1 MTPPQAT
8 EEKLHPMTTVTVV
21 SKEPPGGRCSLYMRY
36 AEALRQALGF
46 QPEVRYCDSSA
57 DVPPP
62 AMLVGDVL
70 VTPSDGVI
78 VSPEDIAQSLRD
90 GLGETEIAQL
100 QQVLEATQE
109 QWMEEWAGA

>member
-8 EEKLHPMTTVTVV
+8 KEKLHPMPTVTIL

-57 DVPPP
+57 EVPPP

-78 VSPEDIAQSLRD
+78 VSPEDIAQSLR
-90 GLGETEIAQL
+90 GRLGETEVAQL
-100 QQVLEATQE
+100 RQVLEATLDR
-109 QWMEEWAGA
+109 WMEEWSHG

>member
-1 MTPPQAT
+1 
-8 EEKLHPMTTVTVV
+8 MTTVTIL

-36 AEALRQALGF
+36 AEALRQALSF

-57 DVPPP
+57 AVPPP

-78 VSPEDIAQSLRD
+78 VSPEDIALSLSDR
-90 GLGETEIAQL
+90 LGEAEIAQL
-100 QQVLEATQE
+100 RQVLETTLD

>member
-1 MTPPQAT
+1 
-8 EEKLHPMTTVTVV
+8 
-21 SKEPPGGRCSLYMRY
+21 MRY
-36 AEALRQALGF
+36 AEALRHALGY

-78 VSPEDIAQSLRD
+78 VSPEDIALSLSDR
-90 GLGETEIAQL
+90 LGAAELAQL
-100 QQVLEATQE
+100 RQVLEATQD
-109 QWMEEWAGA
+109 QWMEEWSHA